1 MCTRNI
7 SQIKNQKLGA
17 KKKGFKIPVTHMFP
31 CLSFKQSQS
40 HFNTNCTL
48 NNKQLAIN

>member
-17 KKKGFKIPVTHMFP
+17 KKRI
-31 CLSFKQSQS
+31 
-40 HFNTNCTL
+40 
-48 NNKQLAIN
+48 